1 MSHGP
6 SVAGAIVEVL
16 AEAGVARIFGVPG
29 GGSSLDII
37 AAAGEHGIDFVLT
50 GGETAAAIMAAVTG
64 ELGGAPGVVLT
75 AAGPGALSAANG
87 VAYAW
92 LERAPM
98 LLLSDCPDQAQ
109 RAFAT
114 HQSVDHQAFFA
125 PITKQSAVLDA
136 AGAADE
142 VVRLLAL
149 ARAHP
154 AGPVHADLSAAVAKA
169 AAPPRG
175 PAVAKAGA
183 DDSLAD
189 SAGLA
194 AARALLA
201 GARRPVLLVGHEA
214 REENA
219 CSALRQWAS
228 ELGCPV
234 LTTYKAKGV
243 MPDDDPLAVGQVTGA
258 VAEGACI
265 GQADLIVLYG
275 LDPVE
280 LIPVPWAYQAPVLE
294 IARVARERRYVEPA
308 AEVVAPLAE
317 AVELLRGANRGSDWN
332 ADQIRDLRSG
342 MRARLAS
349 PVSAGIAPQAL
360 VEAAR
365 KVAPAHA
372 RATVDAGAHMVSA
385 MAFWD
390 ADEAHGVLK
399 SNGLSTMG
407 YALPAAIASALAE
420 PDRPVVALTGDGGLD
435 MCLAELATA
444 ARLGLDITV
453 VVFNDAALSLIDVK
467 QRGRGLATSGVRYPR
482 QDLASVARALGWRAW
497 AVEDGPALEPALEE
511 AMAASGPALV
521 DVAIDPGGYPDQFA
535 ALRG

>member
-1 MSHGP
+1 MN
-6 SVAGAIVEVL
+6 VAGAL
-16 AEAGVARIFGVPG
+16 AAAFAESGVRRIFGVPG
-29 GGSSLDII
+29 GGGGLDII

-50 GGETAAAIMAAVTG
+50 GGETAATIMAAVTG
-64 ELGGAPGVVLT
+64 ELTGVPGVVLT
-75 AAGPGALSAANG
+75 AAAPGALSAANG
-87 VAYAW
+87 VGYAW
-92 LERAPM
+92 LERAPV
-98 LLLSDCPDQAQ
+98 LILSDCPDPAQ
-109 RAFAT
+109 REFAT
-114 HQSVDHQAFFA
+114 HQSVDHQAFFT
-125 PITKQSAVLDA
+125 PITKASVVLEA
-136 AGAADE
+136 ESAADE
-142 VVRLLAL
+142 IARLLAL
-149 ARAHP
+149 AAAHP
-154 AGPVHADLSAAVAKA
+154 AGPVHADLSAAVAMA
-169 AAPPRG
+169 GAPPRG
-175 PAVAKAGA
+175 PVIPSSDTDG
-183 DDSLAD
+183 SLAD
-189 SAGLA
+189 SAQIA

-201 GARRPVLLVGHEA
+201 GARRPVLLVGLEA
-214 REENA
+214 REESA
-219 CSALRQWAS
+219 CAALRRWAS
-228 ELGCPV
+228 ELACPV

-243 MPDDDPLAVGQVTGA
+243 MPDGDPLVIGQVTGA

-265 GQADLIVLYG
+265 EQADLIVFYG

-280 LIPVPWAYQAPVLE
+280 MIPVPWAYRAPVLDL
-294 IARVARERRYVEPA
+294 ARVARERRYVDPTV
-308 AEVVAPLAE
+308 EVVAPLAE
-317 AVELLRGANRGSDWN
+317 AVEALRGINRRSDWT
-332 ADQIRDLRSG
+332 ADRIVTLRNG

-349 PVSAGIAPQAL
+349 PASAGIAPQML

-365 KVAPAHA
+365 KAAPAGT

-420 PDRPVVALTGDGGLD
+420 PERPVVALTGDGGLA

-453 VVFNDAALSLIDVK
+453 VVFNDAALSLIDLK

-497 AVEDGPALEPALEE
+497 AVAEEVALEPALAK
-511 AMAASGPALV
+511 AMAAPGPALV
-521 DVAIDPGGYPDQFA
+521 DVAIDPGGYPEQFA